1 MSHSLRQGQK
11 LNQVER
17 WKADRHP
24 LEVKQAVL
32 ERYAFEGPAS
42 ILKVDGEVERLK
54 WVGIYPQRQGGDAFM
69 LRVKIP
75 GGRLTAAQARLI
87 GEIADEHARGPEPN
101 PVWGDGYLDLTTR
114 QDIQL
119 HWIKIGAIPEIWSRL
134 EAVGITT
141 VQACGD
147 SARNVLCCPVS
158 GIDGHEVIDAYPVA
172 VAISDFFTGNREYA
186 NLPRK
191 FKMSVTGCVED
202 CAQAEINDVAFVP
215 ARLADGTVGFNLLVG
230 GGLSDGPRLASDI
243 DVFVLPD
250 DAVEVSRAVA
260 QVFDELGN
268 RENRWTCRMRY
279 LVQELGPER
288 FRAELAARAHIPLT
302 PAGEHLTRKY
312 RGDHI
317 GVHPQKGDGVSY
329 VGVNVTVGRMNGTD
343 LIEAARL
350 AETYGDGEIRLTTDQ
365 NFIYTGVPD
374 DRLGAFLA
382 EPLLQTYSPNP
393 KPFERGAVACT
404 GNEFCRLAIVETKA
418 RAVRWAQELDRRV
431 NIDGAEIIRM
441 HFSGCSASCAQPQ
454 IADIGF
460 RGETAKT
467 ESAIVE
473 GVDIGL
479 GGSLGRDAAFIDWV
493 EGAKPA
499 DEVPDAMVRLFD
511 RFNGER
517 HEGERFYE
525 WARRMPK
532 EGLRDAIRN
541 RNGNGAEASQ

>member
-1 MSHSLRQGQK
+1 
-11 LNQVER
+11 
-17 WKADRHP
+17 
-24 LEVKQAVL
+24 
-32 ERYAFEGPAS
+32 
-42 ILKVDGEVERLK
+42 
-54 WVGIYPQRQGGDAFM
+54 
-69 LRVKIP
+69 
-75 GGRLTAAQARLI
+75 
-87 GEIADEHARGPEPN
+87 
-101 PVWGDGYLDLTTR
+101 
-114 QDIQL
+114 
-119 HWIKIGAIPEIWSRL
+119 
-134 EAVGITT
+134 
-141 VQACGD
+141 
-147 SARNVLCCPVS
+147 
-158 GIDGHEVIDAYPVA
+158 
-172 VAISDFFTGNREYA
+172 
-186 NLPRK
+186 
-191 FKMSVTGCVED
+191 MSVTGCVED

-288 FRAELAARAHIPLT
+288 FRAELAARAHISLT

-541 RNGNGAEASQ
+541 RNSNGAEASQ